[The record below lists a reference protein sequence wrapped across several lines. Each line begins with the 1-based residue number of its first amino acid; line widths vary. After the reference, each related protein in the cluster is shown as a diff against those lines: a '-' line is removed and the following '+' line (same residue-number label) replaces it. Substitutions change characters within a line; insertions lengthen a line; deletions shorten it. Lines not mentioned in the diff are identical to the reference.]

1 MLHADVKQGGSQPGV
16 GRKRINPD
24 TVIYAEGSKPSPI
37 SDSVPSH
44 LGHSNGSAAVAASA
58 AAAAAAALPEAHP
71 APNPAAVAPAVHAQ
85 HPPTA
90 SLPAHT
96 AAAAALLT
104 QQAAP
109 TAAPD
114 VPRDVTMSG
123 VQAGLIKA
131 THSPRP
137 TAGPGLGTAIFN
149 CGPAPLPAAAPTP
162 PPAAAHQEAPSAKRH
177 KAESGQ
183 ASGGGSQ
190 QALSASQTT
199 LPQTSAATPAS
210 KRPPAPAPATPHTTQ
225 APHTSLP
232 PITPLAM
239 FGAPPSPMPTPLGAE
254 ADSRNPH
261 DAASPAGTSSA
272 CTTSAATAAA
282 AVAIALG
289 AIAAATHSGAAAAG
303 PMSSSTDAD
312 ATATPEARLA
322 LQGSLQQHDIP
333 ELLAVLAH
341 ELHLPNPVGDR
352 QASRTACKRCGSCA
366 ACGVPAA
373 LTANELAAFVEG
385 QTQTLAALITLFE
398 RALLPACL
406 PAQLAA
412 FVEGQTQTLA
422 ALITDLCA
430 LGYLAEAGAE
440 PSVKLCM
447 DIVNMATRKPYQE
460 SAVGSKEGTSAPVT
474 ADSEDADASRL
485 WFWELRDPKKM
496 LVDKPTAKL
505 CTLYRKRRKDLAER
519 LTAATALSD
528 ALSKALA
535 AESTRGFDRALA
547 KAVKARV
554 RLEKAAS
561 VESVEATAEEGEA
574 LLRQGM
580 KGGAQAA
587 AMEEK
592 SRERRG
598 GAQAAAMEEERRVRR
613 VRPSTPPLET
623 LKYCCTVEARAAKEQ
638 AKSDA
643 KAVKETEKE
652 AGRVVKGVEK
662 AEKQA
667 ARSGFGNTATLGKS
681 QSVFKSFFQKATPK
695 AVTPSPA
702 SAFKLN
708 TTPRAL
714 AMPSPHGT
722 SSEQPIDVDVK
733 QEIPSIAVAYNG
745 VAVNPSPRIQFLDES
760 LFQEPKPSGQEV
772 LRIFAET
779 LLSFRAQRAK
789 RTRTPGQRATGGG
802 GHKLRLRPWVTPVVQ
817 KRLPRFPIRLPT
829 LFPPIRLPRFP
840 IRLPTLFP
848 PIRLP
853 RFPIR
858 LPTLFPP
865 IRLPRFPIRLPTLFP
880 PIRLPRFPIR
890 LPTLFPPIRLPRSP
904 IRLPTLFPPIRLPR
918 FPIRLPTLFPPIRLP
933 RFPIRL
939 PTLFPP
945 IRLPRFPIR
954 LPTLFPPIRLPRSP
968 IRLPTLFP
976 PIRLPRFPI
985 RLPTLFPPIRLPRF
999 PIRLPTLF
1007 PPIRLPRFPIRL
1019 PTLFPPI
1026 RLPRSPI
1033 RLPTLFPPIRL
1044 PRFPIR
1050 LPTLFPQYAC
1060 HGSPSASPRSSPQ
1073 YACHGSPSASPRSSP
1088 QYACHG
1094 SPSASPRSSPLPG
1107 VPPSWAQNKG
1117 YCLDTAKEKYLALV
1131 TNSPDPGS
1139 IRAWRRKLIQ
1149 HHGSLRP
1156 AYFGSVSRVSPS
1168 VSGRRPLGLDPVLDY
1183 DVMSDEDW
1191 EEEVEGESLS
1201 QQGDDAEESDGHGR
1215 ETDEEDDGRIV
1226 EDGYLSDDEGM
1237 AVGGGVGEELDADG
1251 EATMPLP
1258 GAQPHPP
1265 THPGSRTLLDPRLQ
1279 ALEAAIDKARKGNRP
1294 LILCTLPTMA
1304 WDHTCGLDP
1313 SVLNLLRGS
1322 TLRHDVQITPPLPGD
1337 VQIQIQT
1344 VLPDPP
1350 PAAAAAGLAVNGSA
1364 AKGGGQAGAGG
1375 RAAAAAA
1382 AVANGAAADA
1392 AAGPSLHRHSSGG
1405 VGGGVE
1411 AAGAGGV
1418 PAGAV
1423 ENGVGEGGGGAA
1435 EKAAGGTAARVR
1447 TKTEFPAAFLESLLA
1462 FLGTSP
1468 LGNINKEAAQVVS
1481 GAIRS
1486 PTGYRRCASTTTST
1500 RTAVAGACQGGKVVL
1515 VRSASPCARIV
1526 ASLRNRGLISTNHTG
1541 TPPMLTVLVPCDAG
1555 PGGLHGDSPPPGTKL
1570 AKSTVRNGIQAHA
1583 TYSSKGKAAGEAG
1596 WVLNSSLDHAGPA
1609 PAPHPTPATAAT
1621 ASAHPPPQPHAPQ
1634 GPLPLPLPA
1643 APAPA
1648 VGSLQRLLQ
1657 QHASAA
1663 PTGAA
1668 VQPPPSTAA
1677 ASAAGEPEP
1686 HTLLQPVLVTGAVP
1700 VAHTSPTPAGVA
1712 PPAAVRFGAAAAP
1725 STAAHAPPRPQ
1736 ADEPADYNAHGGDG
1750 GRCSMELGMQEG
1762 GRDALGSPR
1771 VSHGPALRRRGTPP
1785 VHTHTPLGGAHQLGG
1800 SLKGGCAA
1808 TAAGGASKRAEVDKA
1823 RSMELILRLV
1833 RQQQQRQQRQ
1843 QQEQEQAPLP
1853 LLQGQPVQQQQQQ
1866 QQQQG
1871 AVTGAPTT
1879 ATGAG
1884 CDPVQDSTRHTPQ
1897 ASTPGGSHGL
1907 DTRSLPGHGAAP
1919 QPRLD
1924 TGSGLPKPGP
1934 HPFFQPGKATGSATL
1949 TPLSGPPNPCTGD
1962 SRGPGVKGGDS
1973 SHPTGNP
1980 DSHGAC
1986 GVMPG
1991 AVGRCSGSGPMDA
2004 DDAARTAGAAV
2015 TALSALVVE
2024 SDLSSRL
2031 LYFPPGRP
2039 TSFADAAL
2047 ASSYWAAV
2055 ACWLA
2060 HGSCQGSAHMSQ
2072 GLSSLAVYSL
2082 RDEAVVG
2089 SIPPSLLTAL
2099 AKTATHPRLPR
2110 HVCEDVAQ
2118 SLANTIVALSRHV
2131 VQQSEVCLDAT
2142 ASSSRSR
2149 SRRQSRCS
2157 QAVAAAEDTPDPSI
2171 PQAGSSLH
2179 LGLDPQLNGPSGCG
2193 AGGTGGSVERDS
2205 ATDDSAD
2212 AGRTTLSALMLD
2224 PWFADVLQRAAV
2236 GVKQDGATPLANHL
2250 MHCTRILM
2258 QHGQDR
2264 QQQLQQQRLQQQRLQ
2279 QQRQQQDT
2287 PPGSHSHPDTP
2298 HTANTHSFNQDALA
2312 PTSPPDLR
2320 SPPVLQPS
2328 ATPTLEQSG
2337 CSASP
2342 SSAQQDYAESLSA
2355 AAALRRRILSD
2366 RDWSTALRRASTWK
2380 GSPPPDEQ
2388 QQQQHQPPNMLTSH
2402 AVSCVG
2408 ALAKDPA
2415 CAEGISRWPSSYGL
2429 TLAARAV
2436 GDDVKTLYK
2445 RQAQITL
2452 LALLRVPGILQAWL
2466 PPPARSAPGP
2476 APPLKRGFFTKAAQQ
2491 QKAAPPGEDA
2501 TQCLAEL
2508 VQAMI
2513 RLDPQTAVTQVLL
2526 KHTLIALELLR
2537 VIARPLLLRVAVADA
2552 ALHAACSAP
2561 TPAPRASKYADL
2573 PELLRDIVKELQI
2586 LSQQPNEELSREAA
2600 SLLQELRPP
2609 PEEQL
2614 RSESI

>member
-1 MLHADVKQGGSQPGV
+1 MNQRLLTASRFLVTQGGSQPAS

-44 LGHSNGSAAVAASA
+44 LGHSNGGAAV
-58 AAAAAAALPEAHP
+58 AAAAAALPEAHP
-71 APNPAAVAPAVHAQ
+71 TTNPANLAPAAHMQ
-85 HPPTA
+85 HQPSP
-90 SLPAHT
+90 SRPVHT
-96 AAAAALLT
+96 AAAAALLK

-114 VPRDVTMSG
+114 VPRDVTMSE
-123 VQAGLIKA
+123 VQAGLVKVN
-131 THSPRP
+131 HSTRPNTTGPRL
-137 TAGPGLGTAIFN
+137 ATAIFN
-149 CGPAPLPAAAPTP
+149 SGPAPLPTAASTP
-162 PPAAAHQEAPSAKRH
+162 PPAAAHQEAPAAKRH

-190 QALSASQTT
+190 QAPSASQTT
-199 LPQTSAATPAS
+199 LPLPQTSAATPAS
-210 KRPPAPAPATPHTTQ
+210 KCPLAPASATPHTTQ
-225 APHTSLP
+225 IPHTSLP

-239 FGAPPSPMPTPLGAE
+239 FGASPSPMPTPLGAE

-261 DAASPAGTSSA
+261 DTTSPAGTSSA

-282 AVAIALG
+282 AVAAALG
-289 AIAAATHSGAAAAG
+289 AIAAATNSGAAAAG
-303 PMSSSTDAD
+303 PMSSSTDAN

-322 LQGSLQQHDIP
+322 LQESLQQHEVP
-333 ELLAVLAH
+333 ELLAVFAH

-352 QASRTACKRCGSCA
+352 QASRAACKGCGGCA
-366 ACGVPAA
+366 ACSAPAA
-373 LTANELAAFVEG
+373 LATNELAAFVEG
-385 QTQTLAALITLFE
+385 QTKTLATLIM
-398 RALLPACL
+398 
-406 PAQLAA
+406 
-412 FVEGQTQTLA
+412 
-422 ALITDLCA
+422 DLCA
-430 LGYLAEAGAE
+430 LGYLAETGGE
-440 PSVKLCM
+440 LSVKLCM

-474 ADSEDADASRL
+474 ADSEDADTSRL

-496 LVDKPTAKL
+496 LVDKCTAKL

-519 LTAATALSD
+519 LTAALALSD

-535 AESTRGFDRALA
+535 AEGTKGFDRALA
-547 KAVKARV
+547 KAIKARV

-561 VESVEATAEEGEA
+561 VESVEATVEEGEA
-574 LLRQGM
+574 SLRQGM
-580 KGGAQAA
+580 KGGAQQA

-592 SRERRG
+592 SRER
-598 GAQAAAMEEERRVRR
+598 
-613 VRPSTPPLET
+613 
-623 LKYCCTVEARAAKEQ
+623 KEARAAKEQ
-638 AKSDA
+638 AKNAA
-643 KAVKETEKE
+643 KAVKEIEKE
-652 AGRVVKGVEK
+652 AGRVVKVVEK

-667 ARSGFGNTATLGKS
+667 AKSGFGNTAALGKS
-681 QSVFKSFFQKATPK
+681 QSVFKVEFLPK
-695 AVTPSPA
+695 GHPEGGDPSSGVSLQA
-702 SAFKLN
+702 QHH
-708 TTPRAL
+708 PRAL
-714 AMPSPHGT
+714 TMPSPLGT
-722 SSEQPIDVDVK
+722 SSQQPIDVDVK
-733 QEIPSIAVAYNG
+733 EEIPSIAVAYNG
-745 VAVNPSPRIQFLDES
+745 VAVTPSPRIQFLDES

-789 RTRTPGQRATGGG
+789 RTRTPG
-802 GHKLRLRPWVTPVVQ
+802 
-817 KRLPRFPIRLPT
+817 
-829 LFPPIRLPRFP
+829 
-840 IRLPTLFP
+840 
-848 PIRLP
+848 
-853 RFPIR
+853 
-858 LPTLFPP
+858 
-865 IRLPRFPIRLPTLFP
+865 
-880 PIRLPRFPIR
+880 
-890 LPTLFPPIRLPRSP
+890 
-904 IRLPTLFPPIRLPR
+904 
-918 FPIRLPTLFPPIRLP
+918 
-933 RFPIRL
+933 
-939 PTLFPP
+939 
-945 IRLPRFPIR
+945 
-954 LPTLFPPIRLPRSP
+954 
-968 IRLPTLFP
+968 
-976 PIRLPRFPI
+976 
-985 RLPTLFPPIRLPRF
+985 
-999 PIRLPTLF
+999 
-1007 PPIRLPRFPIRL
+1007 
-1019 PTLFPPI
+1019 
-1026 RLPRSPI
+1026 
-1033 RLPTLFPPIRL
+1033 
-1044 PRFPIR
+1044 
-1050 LPTLFPQYAC
+1050 
-1060 HGSPSASPRSSPQ
+1060 
-1073 YACHGSPSASPRSSP
+1073 
-1088 QYACHG
+1088 
-1094 SPSASPRSSPLPG
+1094 
-1107 VPPSWAQNKG
+1107 VPPTWAQNKG

-1131 TNSPDPGS
+1131 TNSRIQDPYVRGGGS
-1139 IRAWRRKLIQ
+1139 SSSTTAASVQPTLGRCHVSAHSSQ
-1149 HHGSLRP
+1149 HLQQVWEFIHGCGVLRVYIP
-1156 AYFGSVSRVSPS
+1156 PS

-1762 GRDALGSPR
+1762 GETLHPPALRPPGRAQLGSPR

-1785 VHTHTPLGGAHQLGG
+1785 CTLTHPSGERTSWGG

-2436 GDDVKTLYK
+2436 GDDVKT
-2445 RQAQITL
+2445 
-2452 LALLRVPGILQAWL
+2452 
-2466 PPPARSAPGP
+2466 
-2476 APPLKRGFFTKAAQQ
+2476 
-2491 QKAAPPGEDA
+2491 
-2501 TQCLAEL
+2501 
-2508 VQAMI
+2508 
-2513 RLDPQTAVTQVLL
+2513 
-2526 KHTLIALELLR
+2526 
-2537 VIARPLLLRVAVADA
+2537 PLLLRVAVANA
-2552 ALHAACSAP
+2552 ALQAASSSTQAP
-2561 TPAPRASKYADL
+2561 KASKYAEL
-2573 PELLRDIVKELQI
+2573 PELLRDIVKELQN
-2586 LSQQPNEELSREAA
+2586 LSQQPNEDLSREAA
-2600 SLLQELRPP
+2600 SLLQELRPL
-2609 PEEQL
+2609 PEEQE